1 MLKTKD
7 GVVSQSIYRNARR
20 TVPILLHQFLL
31 SLGFFDLVVS
41 GCLVIGDDPFV
52 RETGLVNVMIPKSG
66 RGDFCSDDRPFLDTC
81 DSVDSESSC
90 EFYLESRKVAG
101 SRILSNGMAKICW

>member
-52 RETGLVNVMIPKSG
+52 RETGLANVMIPKSG